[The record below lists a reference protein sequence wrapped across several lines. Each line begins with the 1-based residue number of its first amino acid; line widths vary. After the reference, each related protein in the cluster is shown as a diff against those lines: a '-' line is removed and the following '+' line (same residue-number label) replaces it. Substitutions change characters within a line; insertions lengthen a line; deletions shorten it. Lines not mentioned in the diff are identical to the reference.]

1 MRLANQIRIGIS
13 GDGFASV
20 TPASAAGVLTTM
32 PLSFGSPGAAVDA
45 FLFVNVVAVAGAS
58 LSVEL
63 LVDGESRLSSATI
76 RGQADST
83 KLMVRWATAANG
95 TAQSLGHWPPP
106 SAVPQL
112 RFTLKGDVQL
122 FAFWLTNDARCGSSN
137 GPVAGGGRGF
147 GSGWDRR
154 DDSAPC
160 ASPSSG

>member
-1 MRLANQIRIGIS
+1 M
-13 GDGFASV
+13 

-45 FLFVNVVAVAGAS
+45 FLFVNVVAAAGAS

-76 RGQADST
+76 RGQTDST

-160 ASPSSG
+160 ASRLRGDR